1 MSNSLKS
8 KTPLIKYSDILCEG
22 TLHSAD
28 QIINRWNIDR
38 YLLAK
43 SVSTTHLVDPFSNI
57 LSKDDSCK
65 CQLGIGGKPFTL
77 PKTCAG
83 CLISSRLY
91 HKGDIIPDQEFTI
104 NFGTHVGLKLKL
116 ITFKKGINLSCGLK
130 GYSIS
135 KLNQHDR
142 SQIIQEL
149 SQMRACENS
158 FNIHVQNTIFWE
170 SEGALDQYIM
180 VSSFLEHEFEKVGIP
195 VTPIFK
201 WAFQCDCNINIID
214 EVPSLGRGTFD
225 EIRAENKYLSNKFL
239 IPEISEGI
247 ILQLVSTLHFLSTYA
262 FVHSNPCLHYLGF
275 SKTPVNYIY
284 DGVTISS
291 KIGLRLIPSGCSS
304 ISAAD
309 DKEIIRIYHPGSLLI
324 QSADYTQ
331 VPKIETMPF
340 ITLNNSSSKCSST
353 KKSKKLLNNP
363 CMSEYLNISTVC
375 YKIGNVNNF
384 EHYIRH
390 LGIPLFYSSFDLYC
404 FFTALMCE
412 ELFYNSVKGSK
423 LANLWKKL
431 WLPNEYSDMMI
442 NLRIFQEKKEP
453 PQFKKI
459 LIFLSKYY
467 LRCDAV
473 NFIWAELK

>member
-1 MSNSLKS
+1 MLNSPKS
-8 KTPLIKYSDILCEG
+8 KNTPIKYSDILCEG

-28 QIINRWNIDR
+28 QIIDRWNIDR

-43 SVSTTHLVDPFSNI
+43 SVSSTHLDDPFSNI

-77 PKTCAG
+77 PKTCVG

-91 HKGDIIPDQEFTI
+91 HKGNIIPDQEFTV
-104 NFGTHVGLKLKL
+104 NFGKYVGLKLKL
-116 ITFKKGINLSCGLK
+116 ITFKKGINLCSGLK
-130 GYSIS
+130 GYTIS
-135 KLNQHDR
+135 KLNQTER

-158 FNIHVQNTIFWE
+158 FNIHVKNTIFWE
-170 SEGALDQYIM
+170 SEGALDQYVM

-201 WAFQCDCNINIID
+201 WAFQCDSNINIID
-214 EVPSLGRGTFD
+214 EVPSLGRGTFN
-225 EIRAENKYLSNKFL
+225 EIRAEHKYLSNKCL
-239 IPEISEGI
+239 TTEISEGI

-262 FVHSNPCLHYLGF
+262 FVHSTPCLHYLGF

-284 DGVTISS
+284 DGISISS

-304 ISAAD
+304 ISAVD
-309 DKEIIRIYHPGSLLI
+309 DQKIIRIYHPGSLLI
-324 QSADYTQ
+324 QSVDYTQ
-331 VPKIETMPF
+331 IPKIETISF
-340 ITLNNSSSKCSST
+340 ITLNKNKCSSSKCSS
-353 KKSKKLLNNP
+353 SKKILKNP

-375 YKIGNVNNF
+375 YKIGNVNTF
-384 EHYIRH
+384 EHHIRH
-390 LGIPLFYSSFDLYC
+390 LGIPLFYSSFDFYC

-412 ELFYNSVKGSK
+412 DIFYNSIEKSK
-423 LANLWKKL
+423 LANIWEKM
-431 WLPNEYSDMMI
+431 WLPNEYEDVMI
-442 NLRIFQEKKEP
+442 NLKILQEEKEP

-467 LRCDAV
+467 LRCDAI
-473 NFIWAELK
+473 NFIWEELK